1 MANEAGN
8 GRISPVDEAQLLRAA
23 ACDWRLSRGDV
34 GVLAVILAHCD
45 DKWRA
50 FPGPTTIS
58 KQARLAVTNV
68 KASLKHLET
77 LYYIEVIRPGLRKAN
92 RFIVQESPS
101 VPSRTSCQII
111 KGANREMRK
120 SGTELG
126 MRTYPRLGTKSYPD
140 REVKRGRN

>member
-1 MANEAGN
+1 MANDAGN

-45 DKWRA
+45 DKWHA

-68 KASLKHLET
+68 KASLKHLEA
-77 LYYIEVIRPGLRKAN
+77 LQYIAVIRPGLRKAN
-92 RFIVQESPS
+92 RYEVLESPTVRSRS
-101 VPSRTSCQII
+101 VARILRN
-111 KGANREMRK
+111 GRND
-120 SGTELG
+120 LG
-126 MRTYPRLGTKSYPD
+126 LPASLALGTKSYPD
-140 REVKRGRN
+140 RYGSDEAF

>member
-1 MANEAGN
+1 MANEPGT

-34 GVLAVILAHCD
+34 GVYAVILAHCD
-45 DKWRA
+45 DKWHA
-50 FPGPTTIS
+50 FPGPSTIS

-101 VPSRTSCQII
+101 VPSRSSCKII
-111 KGANREMRK
+111 QGANREMRNGG
-120 SGTELG
+120 SQLGT
-126 MRTYPRLGTKSYPD
+126 RTYPRLGTKSYPD
-140 REVKRGRN
+140 RERKRPGN